1 MENNYNLNKLVS
13 IIYGEAS
20 FEEYFSLDDK
30 MQADPAL
37 RIEFRRLYDS
47 FQELDKI
54 SLNPSENVINNI
66 LQYSKD
72 QLRPTMS

>member
-20 FEEYFSLDDK
+20 FEEYFKLDEQ
-30 MQADPAL
+30 MQADPAI

-54 SLNPSENVINNI
+54 SLSPSKNVINNI

-72 QLRPTMS
+72 QLKPTMS

>member
-1 MENNYNLNKLVS
+1 MEKHYNRNKLVS

-20 FEEYFSLDDK
+20 FEEYFELDDK
-30 MQADPAL
+30 MQADPAI

-47 FQELDKI
+47 VQQLNKI
-54 SLNPSENVINNI
+54 SLNPSKNIINNI

-72 QLRPTMS
+72 QLKPTMS